1 VQILIV
7 TVTVKIH
14 TESTLQEDSN
24 IFNPN
29 YICHLVEEWLLNMEN
44 FEYANVYN
52 FMSLYSIPNYVFK
65 L

>member
-1 VQILIV
+1 LQNKKYKCPAQKPWVSKITCQQGVQILIV

-29 YICHLVEEWLLNMEN
+29 YICHLVEE
-44 FEYANVYN
+44 
-52 FMSLYSIPNYVFK
+52 
-65 L
+65 